1 LADKGELG
9 ANLTGAWSPRIALSP
24 MMTRRA
30 VAHFGNGFDESL
42 HLIRDNHLI
51 FHGCVPVD
59 AQGEFLPMLVD
70 GVPYTGK
77 ALFEALNIAVH
88 RAFRNKH

>member
-42 HLIRDNHLI
+42 L
-51 FHGCVPVD
+51 
-59 AQGEFLPMLVD
+59 
-70 GVPYTGK
+70 
-77 ALFEALNIAVH
+77 
-88 RAFRNKH
+88 

>member
-42 HLIRDNHLI
+42 RPIPRQLFIGKVLRQGDRLI
-51 FHGCVPVD
+51 
-59 AQGEFLPMLVD
+59 
-70 GVPYTGK
+70 
-77 ALFEALNIAVH
+77 ALTLG
-88 RAFRNKH
+88 

>member
-42 HLIRDNHLI
+42 RSLFFAPKLREPPLPLPPCRKVSHSLHSN
-51 FHGCVPVD
+51 GC
-59 AQGEFLPMLVD
+59 
-70 GVPYTGK
+70 
-77 ALFEALNIAVH
+77 
-88 RAFRNKH
+88 

>member
-42 HLIRDNHLI
+42 RRECHKFLIYRIIRDNTSDI
-51 FHGCVPVD
+51 F
-59 AQGEFLPMLVD
+59 E
-70 GVPYTGK
+70 
-77 ALFEALNIAVH
+77 
-88 RAFRNKH
+88 RNG

>member
-42 HLIRDNHLI
+42 RSKYSN
-51 FHGCVPVD
+51 
-59 AQGEFLPMLVD
+59 
-70 GVPYTGK
+70 
-77 ALFEALNIAVH
+77 
-88 RAFRNKH
+88 

>member
-42 HLIRDNHLI
+42 QLTCAKSLYMDVLR
-51 FHGCVPVD
+51 
-59 AQGEFLPMLVD
+59 EF
-70 GVPYTGK
+70 
-77 ALFEALNIAVH
+77 
-88 RAFRNKH
+88 

>member
-42 HLIRDNHLI
+42 RENSSKL
-51 FHGCVPVD
+51 
-59 AQGEFLPMLVD
+59 
-70 GVPYTGK
+70 
-77 ALFEALNIAVH
+77 LNLQQ
-88 RAFRNKH
+88 